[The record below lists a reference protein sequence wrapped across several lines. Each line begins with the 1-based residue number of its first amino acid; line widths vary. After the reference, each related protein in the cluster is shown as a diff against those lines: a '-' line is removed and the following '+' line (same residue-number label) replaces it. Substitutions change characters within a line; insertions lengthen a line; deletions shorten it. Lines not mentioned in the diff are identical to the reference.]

1 MTLLNHHNEIQSLL
15 SWGFAFAA
23 LTILF
28 VVLEIFIPS
37 GGILM
42 IIAICA
48 TAASI
53 ISFFMADATTGTI
66 ALVSYAILGPTL
78 GWVGFRFWASSSLSK
93 KMILREDTE
102 GKTSSVIEDP
112 MSAFDKNEQENLE
125 KHKILKSY
133 IGKTA
138 TTDGVLRPVGAILLD
153 EKRINAIS
161 ERGFIESGIEVEI
174 VDAYDN
180 QLKVRPIQK

>member
-1 MTLLNHHNEIQSLL
+1 MTLLNLSNEIQSFF

-23 LTILF
+23 ITILF

-37 GGILM
+37 GGIL
-42 IIAICA
+42 IVIAICA
-48 TAASI
+48 TGASI
-53 ISFFMADATTGTI
+53 ISFFMADTTAGII
-66 ALVSYAILGPTL
+66 ALISYAILGPFL
-78 GWVGFRFWASSSLSK
+78 GWAGFRFWASSSLSK

-102 GKTSSVIEDP
+102 GKTSPVMEDP
-112 MSAFDKNEQENLE
+112 MNAFDKSEQENSQ
-125 KHKILKSY
+125 KHAILKTY

-138 TTDGVLRPVGAILLD
+138 TTDGVLRPVGAILLN
-153 EKRINAIS
+153 EERINAIS

-180 QLKVRPIQK
+180 QLKVRPVEK